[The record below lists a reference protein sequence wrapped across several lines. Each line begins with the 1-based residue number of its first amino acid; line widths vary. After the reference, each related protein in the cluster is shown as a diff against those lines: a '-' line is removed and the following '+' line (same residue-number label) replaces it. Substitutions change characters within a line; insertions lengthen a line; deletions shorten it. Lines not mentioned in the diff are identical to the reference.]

1 LPEQVRRFATAAHL
15 FFLEMTAEIQEDPIP
30 VFVRKPGLFP
40 ALNKALPRS
49 RLQRFRGSFFCC
61 GATPSEAQ
69 NSAPQNADGT
79 RSGSQKSEKDV
90 DRLPG
95 WVSIPDR

>member
-49 RLQRFRGSFFCC
+49 RLQRFRGSFLLRR
-61 GATPSEAQ
+61 
-69 NSAPQNADGT
+69 NAVRGT
-79 RSGSQKSEKDV
+79 EQRPAERRWDAERVAKV
-90 DRLPG
+90 
-95 WVSIPDR
+95 